1 MSKDCFRQHT
11 WPSSPE
17 AVPMQQYTLATLMS
31 EAHPVCRSPE
41 EYHPGTKDGNGKFLI
56 FLFDD
61 FPIQTSKLYI

>member
-1 MSKDCFRQHT
+1 
-11 WPSSPE
+11 
-17 AVPMQQYTLATLMS
+17 MQQYTLATLMS

-41 EYHPGTKDGNGKFLI
+41 EYHPVTKDGNGKFLI